1 MIKIFD
7 SQDTDFSSNGNI
19 AIEPLSCIEIKKKS
33 LNGWYIEVEIP
44 IKYKEYIVQDKL
56 CVVKTKSKISPQ
68 AFSIYDI
75 SYTTKKI
82 SFKAEHV
89 AFRARDYFLLDCRP
103 TSLNGDAALNY
114 INERTDNN
122 SPFNIT
128 SDVETIS
135 TAYFI
140 RKNLLEAWMTI
151 EERWNGT
158 FDFDNYDIYFKQN
171 IGNDN
176 GEIISYRKNLQ
187 DFKIYEDWSNV
198 VTKLYPTGYD
208 GIMLPEICIESD
220 IKYDKYYTRTISFET
235 NLSEEEKTETNLIAE
250 LRENANIYL
259 SENKYPKVCYEITS
273 NIVQSVDIGD
283 IIHVKHPLVELTTEV
298 QEYDYDLL
306 TKKIKKLVFGNYNR
320 DVKTKFDNIKT
331 NLTNIVDKVSQQ
343 SVDIDKQTKRI
354 NDLNKNGIVYID
366 DNEILILDSLPKE
379 TAVDVIRI
387 GLGGLG
393 ISENGV
399 EGPFVTAI
407 TGKGINADCI
417 TTGLI
422 KANRIEGYSQLLL
435 EVQSH
440 SSSIQGLNPVLESE
454 GNGQLSLPD
463 CAGEKLLEFTVEG
476 KGEQETSVQ
485 GNNILG
491 LPEGYTWTNGNLTVS
506 IEDGVIVFNGSTTS
520 TGYFDI
526 PINPVKVS
534 GDYIYALSG
543 EGDNLDATS
552 FTFYTA
558 DKTAIGTYNYP
569 YADGSQRAYK
579 LTDIDETIEYI
590 HVWWAANL
598 TYNNTKFYYM
608 LNEGTTVIPFE
619 KFIPNSPS
627 PDYPSEIK
635 SKKGVENLFDINT
648 TATPDY
654 IVDGKIS
661 IPILTYTPVIFYYKV
676 KANKQC
682 AISFKN
688 NNASSTYPIRFQI
701 KTTDVNQNVIST
713 IVNDTITSTGYA
725 RTFTPSTE
733 YIRVEFFRGVE
744 TTEPTIIDEVCL
756 KEGTFTL
763 NYVPYGSNYL
773 VGKVI
778 GKNRLNI
785 YEKSLRMQSFIDT
798 FEILE
803 DDWIHFANTSGS
815 IRTYRFKEFKVE
827 PNTPYS
833 VFVERKEITGA
844 SPYNIWQEFD
854 ENWNAIAISYPNSSR
869 IITTNEKT
877 KYVLFSITSNNQ
889 NSITDYKV
897 RNLIVKSNTIDEV
910 YEEYKEAISL
920 IDLKGNKLCSNKEQ
934 TVKDLLTVKD
944 GQATLDKKIR
954 EIVLSGN
961 EDWKMYADTQNDV
974 LGFYAA
980 NIVSIAPENINNCL
994 VSHFKVA
1001 TNDIAPNAILSVNYP
1016 AINLLMNFIKIAIPK
1031 TLVSDVSSFKT
1042 WLSNN
1047 QVTIQY
1053 ILTESKTIDLGEV
1066 SIQTV
1071 QGDCTLTLEE
1081 ELDTDMYAKYI
1092 KNNPY
1097 NEAYSTRLD
1106 TKAQIQLSE
1115 NKIESSVSE
1124 TILQNTELIQG
1135 EIDSLSSN
1143 LANNYMTSEEVQN
1156 LNNLTNE
1163 SLAVITN
1170 EFKQIQTSTQT
1181 QFQAITNILQNG
1193 VSLVKTTYIT
1203 IDGDGLKIAK
1213 NTDSFNGV
1221 LDNKNLRFYS
1231 YETLMSVYSNK
1242 GAGFTNLLVT
1252 GQADIAYSKIMKVTQ
1267 NGKKYTGIFY
1277 SDAMAQTLEDFIG
1290 E

>member
-1 MIKIFD
+1 MAGNQDKMKLYTVEQLLRKYDFD
-7 SQDTDFSSNGNI
+7 RIAKNKK
-19 AIEPLSCIEIKKKS
+19 AIEVHNNGLTKIDKELSDFVKIATNS
-33 LNGWYIEVEIP
+33 LE
-44 IKYKEYIVQDKL
+44 
-56 CVVKTKSKISPQ
+56 
-68 AFSIYDI
+68 
-75 SYTTKKI
+75 
-82 SFKAEHV
+82 
-89 AFRARDYFLLDCRP
+89 
-103 TSLNGDAALNY
+103 
-114 INERTDNN
+114 
-122 SPFNIT
+122 
-128 SDVETIS
+128 
-135 TAYFI
+135 
-140 RKNLLEAWMTI
+140 
-151 EERWNGT
+151 
-158 FDFDNYDIYFKQN
+158 
-171 IGNDN
+171 
-176 GEIISYRKNLQ
+176 NLQ
-187 DFKIYEDWSNV
+187 DQVDGNITTWFFVGIPTLDSYPSNEWVTDEDKIKHLGDLYYDQDTGYAYRFALQENIYTWIKITDSDVTEALALANAAQDTADKKRRVFVATPIPPYDNGDLWFNNQEIYICQIAKEKDNVYEDGDFIIATKYTDDTLAKEVDGKLTIVSGQ
-198 VTKLYPTGYD
+198 VTIIKEGLD
-208 GIMLPEICIESD
+208 EISQTVED
-220 IKYDKYYTRTISFET
+220 NKYYVDEDGNKHLISQS
-235 NLSEEEKTETNLIAE
+235 LSEEIQRTDLI
-250 LRENANIYL
+250 
-259 SENKYPKVCYEITS
+259 
-273 NIVQSVDIGD
+273 
-283 IIHVKHPLVELTTEV
+283 
-298 QEYDYDLL
+298 
-306 TKKIKKLVFGNYNR
+306 
-320 DVKTKFDNIKT
+320 
-331 NLTNIVDKVSQQ
+331 SQ
-343 SVDIDKQTKRI
+343 T
-354 NDLNKNGIVYID
+354 
-366 DNEILILDSLPKE
+366 
-379 TAVDVIRI
+379 
-387 GLGGLG
+387 
-393 ISENGV
+393 
-399 EGPFVTAI
+399 
-407 TGKGINADCI
+407 
-417 TTGLI
+417 
-422 KANRIEGYSQLLL
+422 
-435 EVQSH
+435 VQSH

-476 KGEQETSVQ
+476 KSEQETSVQ

-526 PINPVKVS
+526 PINPTKVS

-552 FTFYTA
+552 FTFCTA

-579 LTDIDETIEYI
+579 LTDVDETIEYI

-608 LNEGTTVIPFE
+608 LNEGTEVIPFE

-854 ENWNAIAISYPNSSR
+854 ENWNAVAISYPNSSR
-869 IITTNEKT
+869 IITTNVKT
-877 KYVLFSITSNNQ
+877 KYVSFAITSNNQ
-889 NSITDYKV
+889 NQISDYKV
-897 RNLIVKSNTIDEV
+897 RNMVLKSDVIDT
-910 YEEYKEAISL
+910 EYKKYNEVISR
-920 IDLKGNKLCSNKEQ
+920 IDLKGNKLCSNKDL
-934 TVKDLLTVKD
+934 TVRDLLTVKN
-944 GQATLDKKIR
+944 GTANIDKKIN
-954 EIVLSGN
+954 EIVLNGSESNWVQSGYTN
-961 EDWKMYADTQNDV
+961 
-974 LGFYAA
+974 
-980 NIVSIAPENINNCL
+980 ENIYSVVLPYLPIKTGSKCMCDKFAFESY
-994 VSHFKVA
+994 VSAETTHEYIS
-1001 TNDIAPNAILSVNYP
+1001 TYNYDNAIRIGVKVSRLSGSNIE
-1016 AINLLMNFIKIAIPK
+1016 A
-1031 TLVSDVSSFKT
+1031 FKT
-1042 WLSNN
+1042 WLSSNPITV
-1047 QVTIQY
+1047 QFELETPEI
-1053 ILTESKTIDLGEV
+1053 IDLGEV
-1066 SIQTV
+1066 SIETV
-1071 QGDCTLTLEE
+1071 QSDCTLELEE

-1124 TILQNTELIQG
+1124 TILQNTELMQG

-1193 VSLVKTTYIT
+1193 VNLVKTTYTT
-1203 IDGDGLKIAK
+1203 IDDEGIKIAK
-1213 NTDSFNGV
+1213 STDSFNSTF
-1221 LDNKNLRFYS
+1221 DNRGLKLYS
-1231 YETLMSVYSNK
+1231 YTDLMAVYTNK
-1242 GAGFTNLLVT
+1242 GAGVTNLLVT
-1252 GQADIAYSKIMKVTQ
+1252 GTMDLGYSKIMKVTQ
-1267 NGKKYTGIFY
+1267 NEKKYTGIFF
-1277 SDAMAQTLEDFIG
+1277 SDAMVQTLEDFV
-1290 E
+1290 EDW